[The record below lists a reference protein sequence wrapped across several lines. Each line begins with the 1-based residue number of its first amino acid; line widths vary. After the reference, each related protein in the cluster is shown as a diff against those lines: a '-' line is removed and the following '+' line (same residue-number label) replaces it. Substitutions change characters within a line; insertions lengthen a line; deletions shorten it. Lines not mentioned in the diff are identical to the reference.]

1 MPDGVKTRAQR
12 RKEAAGGAPSSP
24 ARMLP
29 LAAPR
34 RVPKRKPK
42 KTNETRES
50 TPTAA
55 SGSETERTKEP
66 NQPQDSVRT
75 PSSEPENVVQSVE
88 TQEHNDTTGHTSSE
102 TALSSFNPNN
112 QLLLITPNSSAQA
125 GATSSQPA
133 EGANGSSAAS
143 SAGSRAA
150 YRSATPSPSP
160 SAAAEPQSQSRG
172 TMVSSSAK
180 TDDVPGPN
188 VTESAMPVT
197 STAITPAPPARTP
210 SSSASSSSPF
220 RWFGGSGNKSPYSG
234 IWGRPK
240 IPSWR
245 DIQLA
250 SRGVTFSFSKN
261 LPSAERRAEKHAV
274 LHLWTDADVRD
285 MTDEVPATQPTT
297 ALVVP
302 MAHLASVLQNFA
314 AQYPGAQSPQPLT
327 RSTGTQT
334 TLTAGKKRKATDDI
348 GSSQPSRR
356 VRFDQQSTSSSPA
369 SQSAG
374 AEANSHRVVRYR
386 QAKLYD
392 AGGVL
397 RLGRPDVPVYSD
409 EEDSSMQE
417 DDGTPSDQNAI
428 MQLSSQATQADA
440 ALEHVPETP
449 APSRWFLGSII
460 NTASRFVPGLG
471 RRTAPTT
478 PATQRPITAS
488 SLATSTP
495 QVLRPQHPRTE
506 PRSNVKGVVSRT
518 DTPAT
523 ELSQKT
529 LPKAKFFQQPESNKV
544 SKRSALPAR
553 ELRQAK
559 RLREQAEAGLSEA
572 EKRQAELDR
581 IMEQKRE
588 LEAQHLEEKRELEEE
603 QKLIE
608 DEIIREQSEAQL
620 KALEEWRAKKEI
632 DPNFKEK
639 RPASPTVIPNPK
651 GCSFGFDPRYFI
663 DDHSSDEED
672 EPSPPPSPTPERRH
686 KQPRLSPSK
695 PIGGDKAK
703 AQPYTGAFFGE
714 VTPTHQGGNV
724 FGETAV
730 NKAASDKASVFKKAA
745 AVTPKAAKTPKSP
758 PRTEDGR
765 IITNLSGHF
774 TVPDDDTE
782 SENSELS
789 NSPSP
794 SGDKT
799 TSKDPPA
806 ALQSPTPALP
816 TLSSAQQPNRT
827 TATSVASSELP
838 GLTSPVSGVPGDKAK
853 APTWS
858 QPPPAAP
865 SPSHATLP
873 SVPVADFD
881 SLNAARAK
889 ALKHAPKKP
898 STLRE
903 SSRINSSP
911 LAAPEVVASHSETP
925 AASLTA
931 MHPASSDQVIAQI
944 ENNVANNPTPPL
956 AQVLGVL
963 SEKAPNGQV
972 KVRLCTIPTS
982 LPLTDSS

>member
-29 LAAPR
+29 LTAPR

-55 SGSETERTKEP
+55 SGSETERTEEP
-66 NQPQDSVRT
+66 SQPQDSVRT
-75 PSSEPENVVQSVE
+75 QSSEPENVVQSVE

-102 TALSSFNPNN
+102 TASSSFNPNN

-125 GATSSQPA
+125 GATSSQPT
-133 EGANGSSAAS
+133 EGATGSSAAS
-143 SAGSRAA
+143 SAGSRVA

-160 SAAAEPQSQSRG
+160 SAAAEAQSQSRG
-172 TMVSSSAK
+172 TMVSSSIQ
-180 TDDVPGPN
+180 TDDVPESN
-188 VTESAMPVT
+188 VAKSAMPVT
-197 STAITPAPPARTP
+197 STAITPAPPASTP

-220 RWFGGSGNKSPYSG
+220 RWLGGSGNKSPFSVT
-234 IWGRPK
+234 WGRPK

-250 SRGVTFSFSKN
+250 RSGVTFSFSKH

-274 LHLWTDADVRD
+274 LHLWTDADVRE
-285 MTDEVPATQPTT
+285 MTAEVPATQPTT

-302 MAHLASVLQNFA
+302 MAHLASVLQSFA
-314 AQYPGAQSPQPLT
+314 AQYPGAQASQPLT

-348 GSSQPSRR
+348 SSSQPSRR

-374 AEANSHRVVRYR
+374 AGTNSHRVIRYR

-392 AGGVL
+392 ANGML
-397 RLGRPDVPVYSD
+397 RLGQPDVPVYSD

-417 DDGTPSDQNAI
+417 DAGTPSDQNAI
-428 MQLSSQATQADA
+428 MQVSSQATQADA
-440 ALEHVPETP
+440 ALENVPETP
-449 APSRWFLGSII
+449 APSRWLFGSII

-478 PATQRPITAS
+478 PATQRHIIAS

-506 PRSNVKGVVSRT
+506 PRSNVQGVVSRT

-529 LPKAKFFQQPESNKV
+529 PPIAKFFQQRESNKV

-588 LEAQHLEEKRELEEE
+588 LEAQ

-608 DEIIREQSEAQL
+608 DEIIREKSEAQL
-620 KALEEWRAKKEI
+620 KELEEWRAKKAV

-639 RPASPTVIPNPK
+639 RPPSPTVIPNPK
-651 GCSFGFDPRYFI
+651 GCSFGYDPRYFI

-686 KQPRLSPSK
+686 KQARLSPSE

-714 VTPTHQGGNV
+714 ATPKHQGGNV
-724 FGETAV
+724 FDETAV

-782 SENSELS
+782 DENSELS
-789 NSPSP
+789 NSSSP

-799 TSKDPPA
+799 ISKDPPA

-816 TLSSAQQPNRT
+816 TLSSAQQPNQT

-838 GLTSPVSGVPGDKAK
+838 GLTSPASGVPGDKAK

-858 QPPPAAP
+858 QPPPAPP

-873 SVPVADFD
+873 TLPVADFE

-911 LAAPEVVASHSETP
+911 LAAPEVVTSQSETP

-931 MHPASSDQVIAQI
+931 MRPASSDQVIAQI
-944 ENNVANNPTPPL
+944 ESNVANSPTPPL

-972 KVRLCTIPTS
+972 KVRLRTIPTS

>member
-29 LAAPR
+29 LTAPR
-34 RVPKRKPK
+34 RVPRRKPK

-55 SGSETERTKEP
+55 SGSETERTEEP
-66 NQPQDSVRT
+66 GQPQDSART
-75 PSSEPENVVQSVE
+75 QSSEPEHIVQSVE
-88 TQEHNDTTGHTSSE
+88 TQEHNDTTGRTSSE
-102 TALSSFNPNN
+102 TATSSLNPNN
-112 QLLLITPNSSAQA
+112 QLLLITPNSSAHA
-125 GATSSQPA
+125 GAISSQPA

-150 YRSATPSPSP
+150 YRSATPSPSS
-160 SAAAEPQSQSRG
+160 SAAAEPQTQSRG
-172 TMVSSSAK
+172 TMVSSSAQA
-180 TDDVPGPN
+180 DDLPEPN
-188 VTESAMPVT
+188 VKESAMPVT
-197 STAITPAPPARTP
+197 STAITPAPPAGTP

-220 RWFGGSGNKSPYSG
+220 TWFRGSGNKSPYS
-234 IWGRPK
+234 ITWGRPK

-250 SRGVTFSFSKN
+250 RRGATFSSSKN
-261 LPSAERRAEKHAV
+261 FPSAERQAEKHAV
-274 LHLWTDADVRD
+274 LHLWTDADVRE

-314 AQYPGAQSPQPLT
+314 AQYPGAQPSQPLT

-334 TLTAGKKRKATDDI
+334 ALTAGKKRKATDDI

-356 VRFDQQSTSSSPA
+356 VRFSEQSTSSSPA

-374 AEANSHRVVRYR
+374 AGTNSHRVIRYR
-386 QAKLYD
+386 QAKLHD
-392 AGGVL
+392 VNGVL
-397 RLGRPDVPVYSD
+397 GIGQPDVPVYSD
-409 EEDSSMQE
+409 EDSSMQE
-417 DDGTPSDQNAI
+417 DAGSPSDQNDI
-428 MQLSSQATQADA
+428 MQVSSQATQANA
-440 ALEHVPETP
+440 ALEHIPETP
-449 APSRWFLGSII
+449 APSRWLFGSIM

-478 PATQRPITAS
+478 PATQRPNIAS
-488 SLATSTP
+488 SLVNSTP

-506 PRSNVKGVVSRT
+506 PRANVQGAVSRT
-518 DTPAT
+518 HTPAS

-529 LPKAKFFQQPESNKV
+529 PSIAKFFQQRESNKV

-553 ELRQAK
+553 ELRKAK

-572 EKRQAELDR
+572 ETRQAELDR

-588 LEAQHLEEKRELEEE
+588 LEAQHLEEKRELEEQ

-608 DEIIREQSEAQL
+608 DEIIREESEAQL
-620 KALEEWRAKKEI
+620 KKLEEWRAKKEA

-639 RPASPTVIPNPK
+639 RPPSPTVIPNPK
-651 GCSFGFDPRYFI
+651 GCSFGLDLRYFI

-686 KQPRLSPSK
+686 KEPRLSPSE
-695 PIGGDKAK
+695 PMGGDKAK

-714 VTPTHQGGNV
+714 ATPTHQGGNV
-724 FGETAV
+724 FDETAV

-745 AVTPKAAKTPKSP
+745 AVTSKAAKTPKSP

-774 TVPDDDTE
+774 TVPDDETE
-782 SENSELS
+782 DENSELS
-789 NSPSP
+789 NSSSP
-794 SGDKT
+794 SGHKT
-799 TSKDPPA
+799 LCKDPPA
-806 ALQSPTPALP
+806 ALQSPAPALP
-816 TLSSAQQPNRT
+816 TLSSAQQPTQT

-838 GLTSPVSGVPGDKAK
+838 GLTSPPSGVPGDKAK

-858 QPPPAAP
+858 QPPPAPP

-873 SVPVADFD
+873 TLPVADVE

-903 SSRINSSP
+903 FSRINSSP
-911 LAAPEVVASHSETP
+911 LAAPEAVSSQSETS

-931 MHPASSDQVIAQI
+931 MPPASSDQVIAQI

-956 AQVLGVL
+956 AEVLGVL
-963 SEKAPNGQV
+963 SEKAPNGHV
-972 KVRLCTIPTS
+972 EVRLRTLPTS